1 MTGLKGDPGESI
13 SLPQVIISPNTQ
25 TVTENQTATFYC
37 SASGNPKPTVSWS
50 KVNSSL
56 KERQMINGGRLQV
69 IRSTFNDSGD
79 FMCTAVNILG
89 RAEATANLVVEGK
102 LGLSTIWF
110 ILTCAFSIACPK
122 VLGV

>member
-56 KERQMINGGRLQV
+56 KERRMINGGRLQV

-79 FMCTAVNILG
+79 FMCTAANILG

-110 ILTCAFSIACPK
+110 ILICAFSIACPK
-122 VLGV
+122 VRGV